1 MRNFFIIVLGLAFLT
16 ACDANIRF
24 HGSPRVSSDEQKSKQ
39 ESKIIAAQISRKP
52 ELMPSLL
59 NSRPLESMKP
69 LKKKVKVAL
78 FFPLSGKNKELGFSL
93 YNAATMS
100 LFDNDINHNLEL
112 VLIDSKDGPSNA
124 TKNGQDITDQNIKI
138 VIGPVF
144 SSSVEAVAKNFM
156 NNSITAISLSN
167 NQQLSEKINN
177 TGTGGTFIA
186 GFLPEQQI
194 EKIVTYAIDH
204 DKINFAILAPNNQ
217 YGITTSAILK
227 RTVAVRDGRIITSE
241 FYNPAGDDLEKV
253 VARLVNAF
261 LAPKDLAQ
269 GGGGKNKI
277 NKNKIFTEADRT
289 YPQVIFIPES
299 GKILTKITAL
309 IKQYNLEEREY
320 QLIGTSQWDDISA
333 LNDPNLVGAWFAS
346 SPHERFAGFERSYY
360 QTYNKFPPR
369 IASIV
374 YDAVATVAELVDKKN
389 GQIPDAKDFIN
400 YTDSSKNKDAKNG
413 FDGIDGIF
421 RFLNNGL
428 VQRNLAVL
436 QINNGGFGVI
446 DKPAEKL
453 LKF

>member
-1 MRNFFIIVLGLAFLT
+1 
-16 ACDANIRF
+16 
-24 HGSPRVSSDEQKSKQ
+24 
-39 ESKIIAAQISRKP
+39 
-52 ELMPSLL
+52 MPSLL

-78 FFPLSGKNKELGFSL
+78 FFPFSGKNKELGFSL

-100 LFDNDINHNLEL
+100 LFDNDVNHNLEL
-112 VLIDSKDGPSNA
+112 VLIDSKDGPTEA
-124 TKNGQDITDQNIKI
+124 TKSGKEVNDQNIKI

-144 SSSVEAVAKNFM
+144 SSSVEAVAKDFM

-167 NQQLSEKINN
+167 NQQLGGKINN
-177 TGTGGTFIA
+177 GGGVFIA

-194 EKIVTYAIDH
+194 EKIVSYAIDH

-217 YGITTSAILK
+217 YGITASAILK

-241 FYNPAGDDLEKV
+241 FYDPSGNDLEKV
-253 VARLVNAF
+253 VTRLVNAS
-261 LAPKDLAQ
+261 LVPKNLAQ

-277 NKNKIFTEADRT
+277 NKNKVLTEADRT
-289 YPQVIFIPES
+289 YPQVILIPES
-299 GKILTKITAL
+299 GKMLTKITAL
-309 IKQYNLEEREY
+309 IKQFNIEEREY
-320 QLIGTSQWDDISA
+320 QLIGTSQWDDIST

-369 IASIV
+369 IASIA
-374 YDAVATVAELVDKKN
+374 YDAVATIAELVDKRS
-389 GQIPDAKDFIN
+389 GQIPDVKDFVN

-421 RFLNNGL
+421 RFLGNGL

-436 QINNGGFGVI
+436 QVGNGGFDVI